1 MVSAAISAC
10 GGAQQW
16 QAWTVAFGKLPLFP
30 SPFKAAVYLI
40 HSMEIQLLVPDTIA
54 WNAAITA
61 CKKGSQ
67 WQVQLLLKTFIAD

>member
-1 MVSAAISAC
+1 MASAAISAC

-16 QAWTVAFGKLPLFP
+16 QAWSVFCNLLLLLLLFEVA
-30 SPFKAAVYLI
+30 VHLI
-40 HSMEIQLLVPDTIA
+40 HSMEMQLMVPDTIA

-67 WQVQLLLKTFIAD
+67 WQAGFC